1 MNNFKIKLTQS
12 TILPLNQR
20 HELHNLSLKIMF
32 KDKLIFKFII
42 IQQKFNG
49 VLMKSAGCQ
58 YSLPESSSD
67 DKLPENNSE
76 AIESELSICGGP
88 KSIRKSLDLKSTRA
102 ESSRI
107 ESNQSSE
114 KFDATITKEKNAD
127 FETYDKGLENSNP
140 TEIDQNVDPSK
151 TRTIVK
157 NYQGSKTRTI
167 IRAPRNDETHE
178 IKNVREKKK
187 KESPKNVL
195 KPKNRKDHPK
205 KHSSKKIDQI
215 EVGKNRNFTV
225 SCTPDPKILSKN
237 KKKLIKEETPKK
249 SNSRKNE
256 KSRKPEKFK
265 TFGPILPSE
274 GINEDVFCYLDSEN
288 FYEDSKECKI
298 EKRKGVKDIS
308 YVNSVIL
315 NEINREIFK
324 NYQTVIR
331 EKVEEP
337 IERVIE
343 KFPGILQQDS
353 IEDEINRKEAEMAE
367 FTQKM
372 TEKLSLL
379 KSRTSQSIK
388 KKPLCSKR
396 LKKLKKF
403 TKISCE

>member
-1 MNNFKIKLTQS
+1 
-12 TILPLNQR
+12 
-20 HELHNLSLKIMF
+20 
-32 KDKLIFKFII
+32 
-42 IQQKFNG
+42 
-49 VLMKSAGCQ
+49 MKSAACQ

-67 DKLPENNSE
+67 DKLPENNSDE
-76 AIESELSICGGP
+76 AIGSELSICGGP
-88 KSIRKSLDLKSTRA
+88 KSLRKSLDLKSTRA

-107 ESNQSSE
+107 ESNQSSQR
-114 KFDATITKEKNAD
+114 FDVTVTKERNAV
-127 FETYDKGLENSNP
+127 FETYDKGLENSKP

-151 TRTIVK
+151 TRTIIK
-157 NYQGSKTRTI
+157 NYEGSKTRTI

-178 IKNVREKKK
+178 IKNIKEKKK
-187 KESPKNVL
+187 NESPKQVL
-195 KPKNRKDHPK
+195 KAKNRKDHPK
-205 KHSSKKIDQI
+205 ERSSKKIQQI
-215 EVGKNRNFTV
+215 EVEKNRNFTV
-225 SCTPDPKILSKN
+225 SCTPNPKVLSKN
-237 KKKLIKEETPKK
+237 KKKLIESERPKK

-274 GINEDVFCYLDSEN
+274 GINENVFCYLDSEN
-288 FYEDSKECKI
+288 FYEDLKECKI

-315 NEINREIFK
+315 NELNRELFK

-337 IERVIE
+337 IERVIG
-343 KFPGILQQDS
+343 KYPGILQQDS

-367 FTQKM
+367 FTQNLA
-372 TEKLSLL
+372 EKLSLL

-396 LKKLKKF
+396 VKVRNYF
-403 TKISCE
+403 TVLRRFYMFYTLDVRLFTRGTSPWTMVQP

>member
-1 MNNFKIKLTQS
+1 
-12 TILPLNQR
+12 
-20 HELHNLSLKIMF
+20 
-32 KDKLIFKFII
+32 
-42 IQQKFNG
+42 
-49 VLMKSAGCQ
+49 MKSAACQ

-67 DKLPENNSE
+67 DKLPENNSDE
-76 AIESELSICGGP
+76 AIGSELSICGGP
-88 KSIRKSLDLKSTRA
+88 KSLRKSLDLKYTRA

-107 ESNQSSE
+107 ESNQSSQ
-114 KFDATITKEKNAD
+114 KFDATITKERNAN
-127 FETYDKGLENSNP
+127 FETYDKGLENSKP

-151 TRTIVK
+151 TRTIIK
-157 NYQGSKTRTI
+157 NYEGSKTRTI

-178 IKNVREKKK
+178 IKNIKEKKK
-187 KESPKNVL
+187 NESPKQVL
-195 KPKNRKDHPK
+195 KAKNRKDHPK
-205 KHSSKKIDQI
+205 ERSSKKIQQI
-215 EVGKNRNFTV
+215 EVEKNRNFTV
-225 SCTPDPKILSKN
+225 SCTPNPKVLSKN
-237 KKKLIKEETPKK
+237 KKKLIESERPKK

-274 GINEDVFCYLDSEN
+274 GINEDVFCYLDNEN
-288 FYEDSKECKI
+288 FYQDSKECKI

-315 NEINREIFK
+315 NELNRELFK

-337 IERVIE
+337 IERVIG
-343 KFPGILQQDS
+343 KYPGILQQDS

-367 FTQKM
+367 FTQNLA
-372 TEKLSLL
+372 EKLSLL

-396 LKKLKKF
+396 VKVRNYF
-403 TKISCE
+403 TVLRRFYMFYTLDVRLFTRGTSPWTMVQP

>member
-1 MNNFKIKLTQS
+1 
-12 TILPLNQR
+12 
-20 HELHNLSLKIMF
+20 
-32 KDKLIFKFII
+32 
-42 IQQKFNG
+42 
-49 VLMKSAGCQ
+49 MKSAGCQ

-67 DKLPENNSE
+67 DKLPENNSDE
-76 AIESELSICGGP
+76 AIGSELSICGGP
-88 KSIRKSLDLKSTRA
+88 KSLRKSLDLKSTRA

-107 ESNQSSE
+107 ESNHSSE
-114 KFDATITKEKNAD
+114 KFDATVTKEKNAG
-127 FETYDKGLENSNP
+127 FETYDKGLENSKP

-151 TRTIVK
+151 TRTIIK
-157 NYQGSKTRTI
+157 NYEGSKTRTI
-167 IRAPRNDETHE
+167 IRAPKNDETHE
-178 IKNVREKKK
+178 IENIKEKKK
-187 KESPKNVL
+187 NENPKHVL
-195 KPKNRKDHPK
+195 KAKNRKDHPK
-205 KHSSKKIDQI
+205 KSSSKKIDQI

-225 SCTPDPKILSKN
+225 SCTPDPKVLSKN
-237 KKKLIKEETPKK
+237 RKKLIIAERPKK

-256 KSRKPEKFK
+256 TSRKPEKIK

-274 GINEDVFCYLDSEN
+274 GINEDVFGYLESEN

-315 NEINREIFK
+315 NELNREIFK
-324 NYQTVIR
+324 NYQIVIR

-343 KFPGILQQDS
+343 KFPGLLQQDS

-379 KSRTSQSIK
+379 KSRNSQSIK

-396 LKKLKKF
+396 LKVTNYF
-403 TKISCE
+403 SRRFISIISSNMH